1 MGYRSEVDVVIYA
14 PVDSSTPYGLLKL
27 WFDENYPHAVATN
40 EWEARITYDPE
51 SRGISV
57 YYNDVKWYESY
68 EHPQQV
74 EKVFEAIDRLLDTQP
89 VTSIK
94 DGVSQDPN
102 VIPFEIAWEFVRLG
116 EEDQDT
122 EIRMSANA
130 DAVIGVNRSTE
141 ISFQSQA

>member
-14 PVDSSTPYGLLKL
+14 PVDSGTSYPLLKL
-27 WFDENYPHAVATN
+27 WFDENYPVKEAED

-57 YYNDVKWYESY
+57 YYNDVKWYDTY
-68 EHPQQV
+68 EHPQAV
-74 EKVFEAIDRLLDTQP
+74 ERVFDAIDRLLDQLAAAAL
-89 VTSIK
+89 
-94 DGVSQDPN
+94 VSEDPN

-130 DAVIGVNRSTE
+130 DAVVGVNRSTE

>member
-14 PVDSSTPYGLLKL
+14 PVDSGTSYPLLKL
-27 WFDENYPHAVATN
+27 WFDENYPVKEAES

-57 YYNDVKWYESY
+57 YYNDVKWYDTY

-74 EKVFEAIDRLLDTQP
+74 EKVFDAIDTLIDKEQLAEPDE
-89 VTSIK
+89 
-94 DGVSQDPN
+94 DPN
-102 VIPFEIAWEFVRLG
+102 VTPFEIAWEFVRLG
-116 EEDQDT
+116 EEHQDT

-141 ISFQSQA
+141 ISFQS

>member
-57 YYNDVKWYESY
+57 YYNDVKWYDTY
-68 EHPQQV
+68 EHPQQI
-74 EKVFEAIDRLLDTQP
+74 EKVFDAIDTLLDKEQLAEP
-89 VTSIK
+89 
-94 DGVSQDPN
+94 DEDAVSFN
-102 VIPFEIAWEFVRLG
+102 IAWEFVRLG

-130 DAVIGVNRSTE
+130 DAVIAVNRSTE
-141 ISFQSQA
+141 ISFQS

>member
-14 PVDSSTPYGLLKL
+14 PVDSDTSYGLLKL
-27 WFDENYPHAVATN
+27 WFDENYPHHVATS
-40 EWEARITYDPE
+40 EWDARITYDPE

-68 EHPQQV
+68 SHV
-74 EKVFEAIDRLLDTQP
+74 IAVDAVFETIDRMLDTQP

-116 EEDQDT
+116 EDDKDT
-122 EIRMSANA
+122 EIRMSINA

-141 ISFQSQA
+141 ISFQS